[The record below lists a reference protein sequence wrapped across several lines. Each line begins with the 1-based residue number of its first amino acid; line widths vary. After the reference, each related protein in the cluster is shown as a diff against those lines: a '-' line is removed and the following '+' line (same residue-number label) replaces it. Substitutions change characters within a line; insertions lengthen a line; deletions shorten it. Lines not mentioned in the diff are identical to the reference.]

1 MQKFS
6 YTPTNPFSGSLSSL
20 AIGAGM
26 VIVPLVYPF
35 GIRIGRMPILGAT
48 ATTIIFVV
56 GGLALLTF
64 TVREIMQAR
73 KLIAQGGEITVD
85 GDFPALSDE
94 LACLPPTMS
103 SAAHSSKAPMRST
116 PSSPPSNNRIYTTN
130 KQRFAIHDTSAKQN
144 ILSINVI
151 TEKTMRHIFKLLAA
165 SVAAATI
172 CSCSS
177 LTGYPTDAE
186 ASYAKAIEIAKK
198 SVDTDKFKVYSL
210 SFMEGE
216 TLSDNLFLISVK
228 LVNKDN
234 QAFSQSYYMTGLD
247 PTALS
252 DVQRTFEAPEYE
264 TTVGIDLTKLDAAQI
279 AAQIAQA
286 KTMLPEGHTFKSVGS
301 YQIEED
307 VPAGNSVFNRNKT
320 FGKQHTSFVVRFTED
335 GKETE
340 SSAGKTSYIYYE
352 AEVTVEPDGTLS
364 IEEN

>member
-1 MQKFS
+1 
-6 YTPTNPFSGSLSSL
+6 
-20 AIGAGM
+20 
-26 VIVPLVYPF
+26 
-35 GIRIGRMPILGAT
+35 
-48 ATTIIFVV
+48 
-56 GGLALLTF
+56 
-64 TVREIMQAR
+64 
-73 KLIAQGGEITVD
+73 
-85 GDFPALSDE
+85 
-94 LACLPPTMS
+94 
-103 SAAHSSKAPMRST
+103 
-116 PSSPPSNNRIYTTN
+116 
-130 KQRFAIHDTSAKQN
+130 
-144 ILSINVI
+144 
-151 TEKTMRHIFKLLAA
+151 MRHIFKLLAA

-228 LVNKDN
+228 LVNKTTRHFRSPTTDR
-234 QAFSQSYYMTGLD
+234 LE

-286 KTMLPEGHTFKSVGS
+286 KTMLPEGHSFKSVGS

>member
-1 MQKFS
+1 
-6 YTPTNPFSGSLSSL
+6 
-20 AIGAGM
+20 
-26 VIVPLVYPF
+26 
-35 GIRIGRMPILGAT
+35 
-48 ATTIIFVV
+48 
-56 GGLALLTF
+56 
-64 TVREIMQAR
+64 
-73 KLIAQGGEITVD
+73 
-85 GDFPALSDE
+85 
-94 LACLPPTMS
+94 
-103 SAAHSSKAPMRST
+103 
-116 PSSPPSNNRIYTTN
+116 
-130 KQRFAIHDTSAKQN
+130 
-144 ILSINVI
+144 
-151 TEKTMRHIFKLLAA
+151 MRHIFKLLAA

-216 TLSDNLFLISVK
+216 PLSDNLFLISVK

-234 QAFSQSYYMTGLD
+234 QAFSQSYYMTGLE

-252 DVQRTFEAPEYE
+252 DVQRTF
-264 TTVGIDLTKLDAAQI
+264 VGIDLTKLDAAQI

-286 KTMLPEGHTFKSVGS
+286 KTMLPEGHSFKSVGS

>member
-1 MQKFS
+1 
-6 YTPTNPFSGSLSSL
+6 
-20 AIGAGM
+20 
-26 VIVPLVYPF
+26 
-35 GIRIGRMPILGAT
+35 
-48 ATTIIFVV
+48 
-56 GGLALLTF
+56 
-64 TVREIMQAR
+64 
-73 KLIAQGGEITVD
+73 
-85 GDFPALSDE
+85 
-94 LACLPPTMS
+94 
-103 SAAHSSKAPMRST
+103 
-116 PSSPPSNNRIYTTN
+116 
-130 KQRFAIHDTSAKQN
+130 
-144 ILSINVI
+144 
-151 TEKTMRHIFKLLAA
+151 MRHIFKLLAA

-198 SVDTDKFKVYSL
+198 SVDT
-210 SFMEGE
+210 
-216 TLSDNLFLISVK
+216 
-228 LVNKDN
+228 NKDN

>member
-1 MQKFS
+1 
-6 YTPTNPFSGSLSSL
+6 
-20 AIGAGM
+20 
-26 VIVPLVYPF
+26 
-35 GIRIGRMPILGAT
+35 
-48 ATTIIFVV
+48 
-56 GGLALLTF
+56 
-64 TVREIMQAR
+64 
-73 KLIAQGGEITVD
+73 
-85 GDFPALSDE
+85 
-94 LACLPPTMS
+94 
-103 SAAHSSKAPMRST
+103 
-116 PSSPPSNNRIYTTN
+116 
-130 KQRFAIHDTSAKQN
+130 
-144 ILSINVI
+144 
-151 TEKTMRHIFKLLAA
+151 MRHIFKLLAA

-216 TLSDNLFLISVK
+216 PLSDNLFLISVK

-234 QAFSQSYYMTGLD
+234 QAFSQSYYMTGLE

-286 KTMLPEGHTFKSVGS
+286 KTMLPEGHS
-301 YQIEED
+301 ED